1 MPQPPEPRIDPR
13 SPVQP
18 GRSSAPY
25 LLIALVAA
33 VLVWTAQ
40 QYWFSGAS
48 SSHDAPV
55 QRPQGPALGA
65 TASRGDVR
73 TVFTA
78 DDYPA
83 IAQEKGQEGTVQAQL
98 TVDPGGRVARCT
110 VIRSSGYASLDNATC
125 AILQRRARFTPA
137 TNAAGRPIE
146 STVVTPPV
154 KWQLEG

>member
-1 MPQPPEPRIDPR
+1 MLTWGGAVCGLGTPVATHPRGLTSNRHAGRPDRSSIRAFALVRRIRTSDRMPQPPEPRIDPR

-83 IAQEKGQEGTVQAQL
+83 IAQEKGQG
-98 TVDPGGRVARCT
+98 
-110 VIRSSGYASLDNATC
+110 
-125 AILQRRARFTPA
+125 
-137 TNAAGRPIE
+137 
-146 STVVTPPV
+146 
-154 KWQLEG
+154 